1 MSIFV
6 DTSALYA
13 FLVSTEASH
22 ERVVGALGAALEEG
36 RTLVT
41 SSYVIVETT
50 ALLQHRIGL
59 QAVRDLQSRLVPLL
73 SSVWVDRA
81 LHERAV
87 RRLLREDRRTLSL
100 VDCVSFEVMDAEGV
114 LEALT
119 LDRQFEQAG
128 FVCLPS

>member
-13 FLVSTEASH
+13 FLVNTEASH

-59 QAVRDLQSRLVPLL
+59 QAVRDLQSRLLPLL
-73 SSVWVDRA
+73 STVWVDRA

-87 RRLLREDRRTLSL
+87 RRLLREDRRPLSF
-100 VDCVSFEVMDAEGV
+100 VDCVSFEVMDAEGM

-119 LDRQFEQAG
+119 LDRHFEQAG